1 MIKVFKVIAVLLL
14 AAVMFMSGFVL
25 LTKHIFNRKDCVR
38 FNIDNIEV
46 RTGIN
51 VPSVTDCDC
60 EATQYDKRSTFTID
74 TTNTNLA
81 TYIVKNG
88 FEKGDNIY
96 FKEGEND
103 KTIWKAYLNT
113 ETAELRFNIHYLQ

>member
-1 MIKVFKVIAVLLL
+1 VIKVFRVIAVLLL

-25 LTKHIFNRKDCVR
+25 LAKHTFNRKDCIR

-60 EATQYDKRSTFTID
+60 EATQSDKLSTFIID
-74 TTNTNLA
+74 TTHTNLA
-81 TYIVKNG
+81 TYIVKND
-88 FEKGDNIY
+88 FEKGDNYY
-96 FKEGEND
+96 FKEGQND
-103 KTIWKAYLNT
+103 KTIWKARLDT
-113 ETAELRFNIHYLQ
+113 ETAELRFNIHYLK